1 MFVIGAVTAAMITIL
16 SAFNGIENV
25 VTELFGTLDGPLAI
39 LPAEG
44 TMLPDSTVDW
54 LEAHWGEPSASHL
67 ILHTA
72 SVIEEECVVSWAG
85 QQPQV
90 VTMLAFDTNMFFA
103 APIVRALRS
112 GEWQDSWGTSGPCV
126 VVGLGVKNM
135 LGIGAI
141 DQNQERAALTLQA
154 PIRGKKLTRDRERAF
169 RSERAFACDVFS
181 VNAEIDRKFM
191 LSGLDFARNLFDMP
205 RDVSR
210 LELALAQDADPD
222 ELAQVIQETATR
234 EGWPIRT
241 RTRAEKNQLITQTNR
256 AEKWATFLI
265 LSFILV
271 VAAFNVMAS
280 LTMLLLD
287 KRQDMEVLMAMGL
300 TGWRLEQVFALQGV
314 IINTIGGVAGAAC
327 GMLLVLGQGRF
338 GWVKLHGSVIP
349 AYPVELHALDVI
361 GVMSVVILIGGIGS
375 GWMVRNLVHRFI

>member
-25 VTELFGTLDGPLAI
+25 VTELFGTLDGPVAI
-39 LPAEG
+39 LPVEG
-44 TMLPDSTVDW
+44 ALLPDSTALWVN
-54 LEAHWGEPSASHL
+54 EQWGDSSASPMIEKVAL
-67 ILHTA
+67 
-72 SVIEEECVVSWAG
+72 VIEEECVVSWGG

-90 VTMLAFDTNMFFA
+90 VTMLAFDTNMLYA
-103 APIVRALRS
+103 APVIRSLRS
-112 GEWQDSWGTSGPCV
+112 GEWQESWGTSGPCLV
-126 VVGLGVKNM
+126 LGLGVKNI
-135 LGIGAI
+135 LGIGSI
-141 DQNQERAALTLQA
+141 ERNDERATMTVQA
-154 PIRGKKLTRDRERAF
+154 PIRGKKLARDRERAF
-169 RSERAFACDVFS
+169 RTERAFACDVFS
-181 VNAEIDRKFM
+181 VNAEIDRKYM
-191 LSGLDFARNLFDMP
+191 LSGLNFARTLFDVP
-205 RDVSR
+205 EHVSR
-210 LELALAQDADPD
+210 IELALAEGTDAD
-222 ELAQVIQETATR
+222 ELAQIIQATATR

-314 IINTIGGVAGAAC
+314 MINTVGGVVGAAC
-327 GMLLVLGQGRF
+327 GMLLVQGQARF
-338 GWVKLHGSVIP
+338 GWVKLQGSVIP
-349 AYPVELHALDVI
+349 SYPVELHALDVV

-375 GWMVRNLVHRFI
+375 GWMVRNLVHRFL